1 MASMEHGARRIEQ
14 SHSRMDQ
21 AKQSIQ
27 EYQKCLSDSRKQLLA
42 QQSQPPRKKTIGFS
56 ERTSACRLR
65 YMAKGMKANQNK
77 MEVSAEASKYQ

>member
-1 MASMEHGARRIEQ
+1 
-14 SHSRMDQ
+14 MDQ

-42 QQSQPPRKKTIGFS
+42 QQMTLPPIFYPIGFS

-65 YMAKGMKANQNK
+65 YMAKGKKANQNK